1 MDSLQ
6 RREIGSWKHQHQR
19 NRLISFF
26 FFKPIWRWTH
36 DGSHLWRTVSHSVS
50 RSRCSRPT
58 AINQAA
64 EVREKICKD
73 KKKDVTGIGIAVMRD
88 VIANV
93 RWVIPLPFSSQ
104 NPYLTDCILN
114 ENTFLSSAFA
124 DDRPDGFSFGYSRR
138 VRHQLAGRIALLIR
152 NTAIHVTNIVFS
164 LLLLLLLLLRPYLL
178 RPSSS
183 RVSRRDKYHYECMEI
198 VNWQSSCGPSLLRC
212 SSKAFRWHIRLQR

>member
-26 FFKPIWRWTH
+26 FFLTHLTMNAWRVAFMTN
-36 DGSHLWRTVSHSVS
+36 TVPQRFTLTVFSSNGHKSS
-50 RSRCSRPT
+50 GRGARK
-58 AINQAA
+58 
-64 EVREKICKD
+64 KICKD

-93 RWVIPLPFSSQ
+93 RWVIMLPLSSQ

-164 LLLLLLLLLRPYLL
+164 LLLLLLLLRPYLL
-178 RPSSS
+178 RPSPS